1 MALFILNR
9 NGAPNFPS
17 PMVFE
22 PLRYFALGI
31 SKLLWFIRYR
41 GKENIP
47 SVSEGPFL
55 IAANHQTYFDPAW
68 ICAPVKTKFRFMAWD
83 RAFEWRFVG
92 WFIRSLGAFPVSLEK
107 GGSLSALKEALATF
121 KAGGA
126 LVIFPE
132 GAREFSDGRLLGFK
146 QGAVRIAMQAN
157 VPILPVTIRG
167 GNRVWPQKQKYPKFF
182 RPIVVK
188 YHPLLHIEKNGLD
201 ENEAAERYT
210 RILSEIIA
218 DTTDG

>member
-1 MALFILNR
+1 
-9 NGAPNFPS
+9 
-17 PMVFE
+17 MVFE
-22 PLRYFALGI
+22 PLRYIALGI

-47 SVSEGPFL
+47 SASAGPFL
-55 IAANHQTYFDPAW
+55 IASNHQTYFDPAW
-68 ICAPVKTKFRFMAWD
+68 ITAPVRTKFRFMAWD
-83 RAFEWRFVG
+83 RAFDWRFVG

-132 GAREFSDGRLLGFK
+132 GAREFGDGKLLDLK

-157 VPILPVTIRG
+157 VPILPVTIQG

-182 RPIVVK
+182 RPIVVT
-188 YHPLLHIEKNGLD
+188 YHPLLRVEKGDLG
-201 ENEAAERYT
+201 ENEAAETYT
-210 RILSEIIA
+210 KILSEIIA
-218 DTTDG
+218 GSADA